1 MSLSKLGFLILC
13 LLVLSGLQLLPW
25 NIQES
30 TLLEAINIVIL
41 LTIIKLLTDGR
52 KKNYI
57 N

>member
-13 LLVLSGLQLLPW
+13 LLVLLGLQLLPW